1 LIDEAPKSYRSG
13 RHDPNKISEVSPSP
27 GILTSRDSHKIDE
40 MINMQ
45 LNKSNKKTSD
55 KVDQSSKSEIKYS
68 NEDIGISK
76 ESSL

>member
-1 LIDEAPKSYRSG
+1 
-13 RHDPNKISEVSPSP
+13 
-27 GILTSRDSHKIDE
+27 

-68 NEDIGISK
+68 NEDI
-76 ESSL
+76 